1 MSEGFTKVLV
11 KSEVPEGTLKLAQLG
26 GKRVVVANVGG
37 NFFAMGEVCTHMGGP
52 LSRGRLNGFVITC
65 PWHGSRFDVRT
76 GAVAGGPAVR
86 PEPSYDVKV
95 DGNDIL
101 IKEN

>member
-1 MSEGFTKVLV
+1 LPEGFTKVLV

-37 NFFAMGEVCTHMGGP
+37 NFFAVGEACTHVGGP
-52 LSRGRLNGFVITC
+52 LSRGRLSGFVITC

-76 GAVAGGPAVR
+76 GAVVGGPASR
-86 PEPSYDVKV
+86 PEPSYEVRV

-101 IKEN
+101 LKEK